1 MTMFLVVYVM
11 TALMVFGIM
20 FTVTLDG
27 FALMNRAT
35 KVSAV
40 ISEILIGALW
50 FPVLIFVTIWTIMKK
65 IRQEDL
71 QN

>member
-1 MTMFLVVYVM
+1 M

-40 ISEILIGALW
+40 ISEIFIGALW

-65 IRQEDL
+65 IRQENL